1 LSRPK
6 VALSYPDRI
15 ELDGRLSE
23 AAHELRAPVGVALI
37 HAGLAE
43 LQLETTNDVAR
54 AREAVLIIKQQMMRL
69 DAMLSRVLRLTSDSD
84 STLTLRCETVDLTRL
99 IPETIE
105 QLARSHP
112 QLPGQVRVRIRG
124 EVRGTWDASA
134 VGEVLTNL
142 LSNAVKFGEERPI
155 DLNVG
160 RRGGQ
165 VAIEVRDRGI
175 GIHPSDH
182 QRIFERFTRVVP
194 ARSYPGLGLGL
205 WIARTLVEAQGGSVK
220 VFSVLGRGAM
230 FTVRLP
236 VLPASRRRGPGKG
249 RPDRWA

>member
-54 AREAVLIIKQQMMRL
+54 AREAVLVIKQQMMRL
-69 DAMLSRVLRLTSDSD
+69 DAMLSRVLRLSSDSD
-84 STLTLRCETVDLTRL
+84 AKLTLKCETVDLTRL
-99 IPETIE
+99 IPEAIE
-105 QLARSHP
+105 QLARSYPDLP
-112 QLPGQVRVRIRG
+112 QRVRVRIRG
-124 EVRGTWDASA
+124 EVKGTWDASA

-142 LSNAVKFGEERPI
+142 LGNAAKFGEGRPI
-155 DLNVG
+155 DLNVS
-160 RRGGQ
+160 RRGSQ

-175 GIHPSDH
+175 GISPCDH

-205 WIARTLVEAQGGSVK
+205 WIARTLVEAQGGTVR
-220 VFSVLGRGAM
+220 VFSVLGRGAIFM
-230 FTVRLP
+230 VRLP
-236 VLPASRRRGPGKG
+236 VLPSSRRRGPG
-249 RPDRWA
+249 RATPDRSA